1 MGEPST
7 WENISSYTRDLSH
20 AIFPPSASFPCYN
33 GYKQLYGCIAYF
45 FLLLFLFC
53 QGREEAIVFS
63 QIEEEQKQAELRRAQ
78 AALLEKQEK
87 NNKKKENEEFLD
99 SLVTNFAE
107 TFYNRLFAYCRF
119 VYSVP
124 LNWTCYSFWKK
135 IKRAGYREGAGV
147 GFLFHRSC
155 PTEGFKQTTCSL
167 LFFHGKLRSKEPNR
181 QGLSKENETLIWI

>member
-7 WENISSYTRDLSH
+7 WGPISSYTRDLSH
-20 AIFPPSASFPCYN
+20 AICRHPRHFLATTDISNSRAA
-33 GYKQLYGCIAYF
+33 LLTF

-99 SLVTNFAE
+99 ILVTNFAE
-107 TFYNRLFAYCRF
+107 TFYNQLFAYCRF

-124 LNWTCYSFWKK
+124 LN
-135 IKRAGYREGAGV
+135 
-147 GFLFHRSC
+147 
-155 PTEGFKQTTCSL
+155 
-167 LFFHGKLRSKEPNR
+167 
-181 QGLSKENETLIWI
+181 